1 MATPTILVTIGP
13 TGETTVSVQGA
24 AGLGVEAGAYR
35 RYLTARYQIAD
46 GETPECALSEA
57 HVREERERFVR
68 RYQDAG
74 VARGFRE
81 QCARLAGAR
90 AA

>member
-1 MATPTILVTIGP
+1 VAARVRSD
-13 TGETTVSVQGA
+13 ETTREALLAHA

-57 HVREERERFVR
+57 NVHEERERFVR